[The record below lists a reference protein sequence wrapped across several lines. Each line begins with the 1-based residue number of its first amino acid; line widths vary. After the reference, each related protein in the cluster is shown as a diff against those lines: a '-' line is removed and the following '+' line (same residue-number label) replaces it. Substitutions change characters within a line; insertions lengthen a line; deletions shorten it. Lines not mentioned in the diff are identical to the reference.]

1 MEQRRRKTV
10 IVLNQFAIKNLGG
23 GLALGS
29 HGPNSG
35 ASPNYVDVSLRR
47 FRAFWASASPVGPTQ
62 TSVERY

>member
-1 MEQRRRKTV
+1 M
-10 IVLNQFAIKNLGG
+10 IGLNRFAIKNLGG

-35 ASPNYVDVSLRR
+35 ASRNHSDVSLRR
-47 FRAFWASASPVGPTQ
+47 FRALWASASPVGPAQ